1 MSEQTI
7 SLRSK
12 ILLFRGVVVLGIGA
26 ACLGVIYLGSA
37 ATPAKLATVAG
48 DSCMRDTLA
57 HVPRN
62 QFISNYDILNAQ
74 LECAE
79 SHREEA
85 KIKEASAQRRFLEV
99 KPD

>member
-1 MSEQTI
+1 MAKLEI

-12 ILLFRGVVVLGIGA
+12 ILLFRGVVLAGIGA

-37 ATPAKLATVAG
+37 ATPAKLATVAA
-48 DSCMRDTLA
+48 DACMRDTLA

-62 QFISNYDILNAQ
+62 QLISNYDFLDAQ
-74 LECAE
+74 FECAE
-79 SHREEA
+79 SNRKEA
-85 KIKEASAQRRFLEV
+85 KIQEASAQRRFLVV